1 MIQKFEK
8 FYNRVIYWGN
18 ALQSPFLLAIRLFW
32 GWQFFVTGKG
42 KLTDIP
48 RVIDFFTSIHIPF
61 PLPNAYL
68 AGSAECFG
76 GLLLMG
82 GLGAR
87 LASLPLIFTMVV
99 AYLTAHRESVINI
112 FSDPDTFL
120 EQHPFLFL
128 LASLIILFFGP
139 GKFSI
144 DALIKKMRSA

>member
-8 FYNRVIYWGN
+8 FYNRIIYWGS
-18 ALQSPFLLAIRLFW
+18 AFQSPFLLAIRLFW

-42 KLTDIP
+42 KLMDMP
-48 RVIDFFTSIHIPF
+48 RVVDFFTSIHIPF
-61 PLPNAYL
+61 PLANAYL

-76 GLLLMG
+76 GLLLLA

-87 LASLPLIFTMVV
+87 LAAIPLIFTMII
-99 AYLTAHRESVINI
+99 AYLTAHREAVITI

-128 LASLIILFFGP
+128 LASLIILIFGP

-144 DALIKKMRSA
+144 DALIKKARS